1 MTRPSSRRREL
12 EDGDGGGPEPR
23 GHQLRRDAEHAEV
36 RPGSRRAWS
45 PLCPRQE
52 RRLAVG
58 VRPPQ
63 LGGSSRLQGAP
74 SRPRPF
80 PAPEG
85 PQRPRTP
92 AVANQILPEQRAG
105 GVPTVPV
112 AVRWAAGPGNLEL
125 ALQEAVCRPGSHA
138 TSGKAVGSP
147 CGSPCTHA
155 HEAVTFRSAG
165 YTRHCHP
172 GSPSGHTCSP
182 HPGPQVQVQRP
193 PPGGEVPPHPCS
205 SWGLGSPKRGGSPG

>member
-36 RPGSRRAWS
+36 RPGSRRARS

-52 RRLAVG
+52 RRLGVG

-85 PQRPRTP
+85 PQQPWTP
-92 AVANQILPEQRAG
+92 VVANQILLEQRAG

-125 ALQEAVCRPGSHA
+125 ALQEAVCRSGSHA

-147 CGSPCTHA
+147 CTHA
-155 HEAVTFRSAG
+155 HQAVTLRSAD

-205 SWGLGSPKRGGSPG
+205 SWGLGSPKRGRQPWLTHL